1 MIKLDEIH
9 IEEVRGI
16 RKLTL
21 NPGRASFAVHGPN
34 GSGKSGVVDAIDFGL
49 TGNISRLTGRGTG
62 NISVKTHGPH
72 VDARNYPDASF
83 VRLKVYFP
91 SLDKTATIERKL
103 NKPKEPVITPDD
115 PKIRELLDTISRH
128 SELTLSRREIIK
140 YILSEGST
148 RSRDVQTL
156 LKLDDVGKL
165 RGTFKT
171 AVNILARDARNV
183 QTVSDAA
190 ADELR
195 RHLDADKLNKETVLT
210 AVNKRRTLL
219 GLPELDELTKDTALN
234 DGLKKPQDTT
244 PAFAKATA
252 LRDLKAL
259 NEHLGSDEA
268 KKKVESCLLE
278 LDAIQQDPAL
288 LQGLKRSGFYKQG
301 LDLLEDMEE
310 ALCPFCDTEWDI
322 NELVAHLRA
331 KLEKATAGKVARKAL
346 MKSSRQVVDSLQTL
360 CELLRK
366 ASAVAEQL
374 GTSEQSKVLK
384 GWLVEVTVFS
394 RKLEKFDGLL
404 EVENQL
410 RAEWQRRPVDADDVI
425 ATVLDAVEKRP
436 DDSAQVKA
444 RDFLTIAQE
453 RLEKYRRTRREL
465 EQKKHASAAAQKAL
479 KAYSSSV
486 EETLGGL
493 YSQVESKLAEYY
505 CFINHEDEAD
515 FKAKLEHKEAT
526 LDLNVDFYKRGLFPP
541 GAYHSEGHQD
551 GMGLCLYLAL
561 MQQLLQD
568 DFTFTV
574 LDDVVMSVD
583 TQHRREVCNLLKNK
597 FKDTQFILTTHEQT
611 WHRQM
616 HAQGLISRKS
626 SVTFRGWT
634 IDNGPLVAYTQEV
647 WEEIERDLKNNDVP
661 SGAAKLRRHLEYVA
675 RELAEC
681 LRAQVTFQGDGNY
694 DLGSLFPPALA
705 RVPRYLKEALKAA
718 QSWEDDDAKKRIEKL
733 KTEFK
738 RKEKAANVEQWAIN
752 PAVHYN
758 EWANF
763 SKEDFAPVVN
773 AYNEFLSILRC
784 SSCETW
790 LYVSP
795 SKGTVEVLR
804 CDCNKMSFNLKKK

>member
-1 MIKLDEIH
+1 VIKLDEIH

-21 NPGRASFAVHGPN
+21 NPGCTNFAVHGPN
-34 GSGKSGVVDAIDFGL
+34 GSGKSGVVDAVDFGL
-49 TGNISRLTGRGTG
+49 TGNISRLTGKGTG
-62 NISVKTHGPH
+62 NLSVKTHGPH
-72 VDARNYPDASF
+72 VDARDYPDASF
-83 VRLKVYFP
+83 VRLKVYIP

-115 PKIRELLDTISRH
+115 PKIRELLDTISQH
-128 SELTLSRREIIK
+128 SEITLSRREIIK
-140 YILSEGST
+140 YVLSEGST
-148 RSRDVQTL
+148 RSKDVQAL
-156 LKLDDVGKL
+156 LKLDDIGKL

-171 AVNILARDARNV
+171 AVNTLARDAKSA
-183 QTVSDAA
+183 QTASDAA

-195 RHLDADKLNKETVLT
+195 RHLDADKLSKETILT

-219 GLPELDELTKDTALN
+219 GLLELAELTKDTALN
-234 DGLKKPQDTT
+234 DGLKEPQDAT
-244 PAFAKATA
+244 PTFAKATA

-268 KKKVESCLLE
+268 EKKVKSCLSE
-278 LDAIQQDPAL
+278 LDAIQRDPAVF
-288 LQGLKRSGFYKQG
+288 QELKR
-301 LDLLEDMEE
+301 
-310 ALCPFCDTEWDI
+310 DI

-331 KLEKATAGKVARKAL
+331 KLEKAKAGKAAREAL
-346 MKSSRQVVDSLQTL
+346 MTSSRQVVDHLQTL

-366 ASAVAEQL
+366 ASAAAEQV
-374 GTSEQSKVLK
+374 GTSEQSKVFTE
-384 GWLVEVTVFS
+384 WLAEVTVFS
-394 RKLEKFDGLL
+394 QKLEIFDGLL

-410 RAEWQRRPVDADDVI
+410 QTEWQRRPDDADNVI
-425 ATVLDAVEKRP
+425 ATVHDAVDKRP
-436 DDSAQVKA
+436 DVSAQMEA

-453 RLEKYRRTRREL
+453 RLEKYSRTRREL
-465 EQKKHASAAAQKAL
+465 EQKKQASPAAQKAL
-479 KAYSSSV
+479 KAYSSTV
-486 EETLGGL
+486 EKTLGGL
-493 YSQVESKLAEYY
+493 YSQVESKLAQYY

-541 GAYHSEGHQD
+541 AAYHSEGHQD

-568 DFTFTV
+568 DFTFSV

-597 FKDTQFILTTHEQT
+597 FKDTQFILTTHDQP

-616 HAQGLISRKS
+616 QAQGLISPKS

-634 IDNGPLVAYTQEV
+634 IDAGPLVAETQEV
-647 WEEIERDLKNNDVP
+647 WEEIDRDLGKNDVP

-694 DLGSLFPPALA
+694 DLGSLFPSALA
-705 RVPRYLKEALKAA
+705 RVPRYLKEALRAA
-718 QSWEDDDAKKRIEKL
+718 QSWEDDDAKMRVEALKAEFELKR
-733 KTEFK
+733 
-738 RKEKAANVEQWAIN
+738 KAANVEQWAIN

-763 SKEDFAPVVN
+763 SKEDFVPVVK
-773 AYNEFLSILRC
+773 AYKGLLSVLRC
-784 SSCETW
+784 SRCETW

-795 SKGTVEVLR
+795 SKGTADVLR
-804 CDCNKMSFNLKKK
+804 CDCTKMNFNLKKK